1 MSPVNKF
8 PFMPRALS
16 QLIESFRLLP
26 GIGPKTAQKLA
37 FSTLK
42 MSSEQVK
49 DISNSLAN
57 IKSEIIYCQYLS
69 LIHISEPTRPY

>member
-37 FSTLK
+37 FSTLGELRCK
-42 MSSEQVK
+42 TIWEGV
-49 DISNSLAN
+49 
-57 IKSEIIYCQYLS
+57 YY
-69 LIHISEPTRPY
+69 

>member
-1 MSPVNKF
+1 MSPLNKF

-16 QLIESFRLLP
+16 QLVESFRLLP

-42 MSSEQVK
+42 MPPEQVN
-49 DISNSLAN
+49 DIANSLRN
-57 IKSEIIYCQYLS
+57 LKSEIIYCKKCQNIS
-69 LIHISEPTRPY
+69 LRN

>member
-57 IKSEIIYCQYLS
+57 IKSEIM
-69 LIHISEPTRPY
+69 LIKPKTDDFFNNVKNLI